1 MPDHTVMMPPPT
13 QHVPLYRLPP
23 ISKEEAESCRH
34 KSEKFWY
41 RLLVILNILLIV
53 GVTAIVIIRFA
64 EYKQLFDEQFV
75 AALSFS
81 TDQSYYE
88 RLAEELPY
96 ELRLFLSGIASLV
109 VLIPSL
115 YYFYATERVD
125 AVKITQRNFPEVYAM
140 IESYARRLG
149 MEKVPE
155 AYIKQRNGVLNAFA
169 AFLFGRQY
177 IVFNTEI
184 FEVAYREHHD
194 MEALGFIAAHELSH
208 IYYRHATLSYNFWI
222 LFSQMLPL
230 FGQAASRTREY
241 SCDRLAQH
249 LTQYDG
255 IEAMLMLMVDR
266 HLYKMVDKVDYL
278 QQTRE
283 TRGFFFFIENLLST
297 HPIMPKR
304 VRALAMKHGSGE
316 LF

>member
-1 MPDHTVMMPPPT
+1 MSDTIMSPPPAK
-13 QHVPLYRLPP
+13 HVPIYRLPP
-23 ISKEEAESCRH
+23 ISRQEAEACRH
-34 KSEKFWY
+34 KSEKRWY
-41 RLLVILNILLIV
+41 GFLVTLNILLIV
-53 GVTAIVIIRFA
+53 GVTAIVVIRFA
-64 EYKQLFDEQFV
+64 AYKQWFDSQFV
-75 AALSFS
+75 SALSFS
-81 TDQSYYE
+81 TSQSYYE

-96 ELRLFLSGIASLV
+96 ELRLFLSGITSLI

-125 AVKITQRNFPEVYAM
+125 AVKITRQNFPEVYAM
-140 IESYARRLG
+140 IESYAHRLG

-155 AYIKQRNGVLNAFA
+155 AYIKQRSGVLNAFS

-177 IVFNTEI
+177 LVFNAEI

-194 MEALGFIAAHELSH
+194 MEALGFIAAHEMAH
-208 IYYRHATLSYNFWI
+208 IYYRHATLSYNLWI
-222 LFSQMLPL
+222 LFSQMIPIL
-230 FGQAASRTREY
+230 GQTASRTREY

-266 HLYKMVDKVDYL
+266 HLYKMIDKVDYL
-278 QQTRE
+278 QQARE
-283 TRGFFFFIENLLST
+283 TRGFFIFICNLLST

-304 VRALAMKHGSGE
+304 IRALAMKQGSGE
-316 LF
+316 LY